1 MQQEVIPILLEN
13 NYWSPLDDREAERL
27 QKEIENK
34 KVEAFTSF
42 TNKKQL
48 SLIKRQIFS
57 LEKQWQRVFT
67 KKNSLDHITCEG
79 VAILAKNH
87 WIVSNTTKFFD
98 GRPYD
103 WKEASVPV
111 VANHVAGN
119 AISQEM
125 YRRVARFEGWKGMWG
140 AGKGTDIFGVP
151 FSQITQDQARLCA
164 YSRMYDNVG
173 EHHESPSQEV
183 IEDDI
188 CLDGWFIFQDRK
200 MKEEKKKGQ
209 ADNMISNEK
218 IRNSGE
224 VFVMAQDQENA
235 DEIYDMNNPL
245 ARGTVKQRQEQIE
258 GSENMDFKELQDVK
272 QDIAVQRQQML
283 SDKFKKGK

>member
-1 MQQEVIPILLEN
+1 
-13 NYWSPLDDREAERL
+13 
-27 QKEIENK
+27 
-34 KVEAFTSF
+34 
-42 TNKKQL
+42 
-48 SLIKRQIFS
+48 
-57 LEKQWQRVFT
+57 
-67 KKNSLDHITCEG
+67 
-79 VAILAKNH
+79 
-87 WIVSNTTKFFD
+87 
-98 GRPYD
+98 
-103 WKEASVPV
+103 
-111 VANHVAGN
+111 
-119 AISQEM
+119 
-125 YRRVARFEGWKGMWG
+125 
-140 AGKGTDIFGVP
+140 
-151 FSQITQDQARLCA
+151 
-164 YSRMYDNVG
+164 MYDNVG